1 MATPIQA
8 GKGAVVITGA
18 SGGLGRATCQRLHTL
33 GFQVFA
39 GVRKAADGERLQRE
53 ISPHIVPL
61 LLDITA
67 SASIAQAA
75 ESVSKA
81 VGNAGL
87 AGLIN
92 NAGLIVE
99 GPLELI
105 PIEELRREFE
115 VCVIGQIAVT
125 QAFLPLLRKARGRV
139 INIGAASGRVTLP
152 YFGAISAAKT
162 ALESLTDAL
171 RGELLPWGIA
181 VSIIEPGAM
190 QTSIFEK
197 SEKDARQARRQFSP
211 QQQQLYAEGLTALS
225 KSIASQHLDSPD
237 IAVAAITHA
246 LTANRPKTRY
256 LVGRGV
262 SMIVRLRLLPDRLRD
277 SLLLRFIGLPRTR
290 VA

>member
-290 VA
+290 VT